1 MSLHGSPRRFTL
13 PVCCAAAFALVV
25 TGCAHE
31 AKDADPVVSVQVTP
45 AHRETISQIV
55 STEAVVFPLQQ
66 AVITPKITS
75 TIKEFLVQRG
85 SHVKKDQLLAVLENA
100 DLSAAAEQSK
110 GDFEQAEAGYV
121 TTTNASLPQQIQKA
135 ELDAASFKA
144 AFDAQQKVYDSRKQ
158 LYQQGALPRKDLDT
172 AEVALS
178 QARAQYEEAQRQLED
193 LRRVGKEQT
202 LKSATGQLAS
212 AKGKYLGAQ
221 AQLSYSQIRS
231 PIDGVVTD
239 RPLYPGEL
247 ATANQPLLTVM
258 NTSTLIA
265 KAHIA
270 QSQAALLKTGDPASI
285 VIPGA
290 EKEVAARVSLIS
302 PALDPGSTTLEVWIE
317 TNKPPAELRPGMTVR
332 ANITAKTAK
341 EAIVIPSTA
350 LFHNPDGTA
359 YVLLAGAD
367 GIAHVKPVETGVTGT
382 TQVAITSGLNLNDPV
397 ITSGGYALP
406 DGTHIKVERPQSAES
421 ANADGSH
428 ASPPKSA
435 PQDFSSTKPQD

>member
-1 MSLHGSPRRFTL
+1 MLWFSGS
-13 PVCCAAAFALVV
+13 AFALVIA
-25 TGCAHE
+25 GCGH
-31 AKDADPVVSVQVTP
+31 KTNDADPVVAVQVTP

-85 SHVKKDQLLAVLENA
+85 SRVKKDQLLAVLENA

-158 LYQQGALPRKDLDT
+158 LFQQGALPRRDLDST
-172 AEVALS
+172 EVALS

-193 LRRVGKEQT
+193 LRRIGKEQT
-202 LKSATGQLAS
+202 LKSASGQLTS
-212 AKGKYLGAQ
+212 AKGKYLAAQ

-239 RPLYPGEL
+239 RPLYAGEL

-265 KAHIA
+265 KAHLA

-285 VIPGA
+285 VIPGV
-290 EKEVAARVSLIS
+290 EKDVFAHVSLVS

-317 TNKPPAELRPGMTVR
+317 MNKPPAELRPGMTVR
-332 ANITAKTAK
+332 ANITANTAK
-341 EAIVIPSTA
+341 DAIVIPSSA

-359 YVLLAGAD
+359 FVLLAGAD
-367 GIAHVKPVETGVTGT
+367 GVAHVKPVETGVVGT
-382 TQVAITSGLNLNDPV
+382 TQVAITSGLNPNDPV

-406 DGTHIKVERPQSAES
+406 DGTHIKVEKPQSTES
-421 ANADGSH
+421 ADANAQGKD

-435 PQDFSSTKPQD
+435 AKNSSGAKPQD